1 MRQFQVG
8 WKQNITGTSVEPP
21 GTAWHGP
28 PAGLCGMMLTMIAM
42 QAPAAGRYGTA
53 PTAGADGAPTD
64 SPGPGNAS
72 GAGDAVSPD
81 YNGSQVNEAHE

>member
-1 MRQFQVG
+1 
-8 WKQNITGTSVEPP
+8 
-21 GTAWHGP
+21 
-28 PAGLCGMMLTMIAM
+28 MMLTMIAM

-53 PTAGADGAPTD
+53 PTAGADGASTD

-72 GAGDAVSPD
+72 AAGDAVSPD